1 MKGGVT
7 PRAANGAPKE
17 RPHGQPCGRA
27 SGGWRRRPHPP
38 HVRPLLRPLPLRA
51 AAVTPGRMC
60 QPQGARLPVLEEQT
74 VLAGTSPSP
83 AARQARTHG
92 AGSRAKHPTQG
103 EGDKGQDGR
112 ALRPKKG
119 PQGRPRPTCVD
130 GAVSAKVRR
139 GFRKRGHAVSS
150 GHRGEPTPL
159 RVGVRP
165 KAPCPL
171 SRTHR
176 LIHFK
181 WDSSETAPSDT
192 ISLLPIITAT

>member
-1 MKGGVT
+1 MGSPAGAHQAAGG
-7 PRAANGAPKE
+7 AA
-17 RPHGQPCGRA
+17 RT
-27 SGGWRRRPHPP
+27 PP

-181 WDSSETAPSDT
+181 RDSSETAPSDT
-192 ISLLPIITAT
+192 ISLLPVITAT

>member
-1 MKGGVT
+1 M
-7 PRAANGAPKE
+7 PRAANGARRSDHMGSPAGAHQAAGGAA
-17 RPHGQPCGRA
+17 RTPHMCGRCCA
-27 SGGWRRRPHPP
+27 PS
-38 HVRPLLRPLPLRA
+38 
-51 AAVTPGRMC
+51 
-60 QPQGARLPVLEEQT
+60 
-74 VLAGTSPSP
+74 LAGTSPSP

-192 ISLLPIITAT
+192 ISLLPVITAT